1 MAGILRGE
9 VIWAEL
15 PRARGHEQAGRR
27 PVVVISYD
35 AFNARSGT
43 VIAMCI
49 TSQPQRERY
58 PLTLEL
64 EDAGLPRRSWVKI
77 SQVQTFSVER
87 LGRTIGFVT
96 DRELDMLVAGL
107 NDLITN

>member
-1 MAGILRGE
+1 M
-9 VIWAEL
+9 WADL
-15 PRARGHEQAGRR
+15 YPARGHEQAGRR
-27 PVVVISYD
+27 PVVVIIYD
-35 AFNARSGT
+35 SFNVRSGT
-43 VIAMCI
+43 VIAMSV

-77 SQVQTFSVER
+77 SQVHTLSVER

-96 DRELDMLVAGL
+96 ESELDMLVAGL
-107 NDLITN
+107 NELITE